1 MRLVLLL
8 NLFLFLF
15 VVERANVFFFTCVMS
30 WVSSCSARGENCSEL
45 KRTEQSGGEEVEE
58 EGKEEEEEEGKE
70 GEAERT
76 KMAKREV
83 QLTNHV
89 GGRNFTK

>member
-1 MRLVLLL
+1 MY
-8 NLFLFLF
+8 
-15 VVERANVFFFTCVMS
+15 

-45 KRTEQSGGEEVEE
+45 KRTEQSGCEEVEE
-58 EGKEEEEEEGKE
+58 EGKEEEEEKEGKE